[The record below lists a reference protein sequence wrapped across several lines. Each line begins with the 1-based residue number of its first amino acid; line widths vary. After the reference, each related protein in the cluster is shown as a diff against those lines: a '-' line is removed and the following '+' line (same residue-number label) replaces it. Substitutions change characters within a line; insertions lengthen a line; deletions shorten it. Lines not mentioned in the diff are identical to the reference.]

1 MAIKLI
7 TFDLDNTL
15 WQTDPVIAR
24 AERVLWD
31 WIQLHCPS
39 ATERFNLE
47 SLQALKV
54 QIAKQNPQLR
64 HKLSQLRLEFL
75 YQVFSNCGCQPIQAK
90 ELAQQAFAEFLTARN
105 AVELFPSA
113 LAMLQQLK
121 TDYQIIALSN
131 GNSDLNVIGIK
142 HLFDGHYHAENV
154 ARAKPYDDMFV
165 AAMKQAGVIAIECIH
180 VGDHPEQ
187 DVLAAQQL
195 GIKTVWANLLQQ
207 DWPQGLPLAD
217 HEINHLDQLVAKIKL
232 LS

>member
-1 MAIKLI
+1 MTIKLI

-15 WQTDPVIAR
+15 WHTDPVIVR
-24 AERVLWD
+24 AEQILWD
-31 WIQLHCPS
+31 WIQRHCPPAS
-39 ATERFNLE
+39 NRFNPE
-47 SLQALKV
+47 SLQILKAK
-54 QIAKQNPQLR
+54 IAEQNPQLR

-75 YQVFSNCGCQPIQAK
+75 YQVFSVCGCKPIQAK

-105 AVELFPSA
+105 AVELFPNA
-113 LAMLQQLK
+113 LSMLQQLK
-121 TDYQIIALSN
+121 ADYQIIALSN
-131 GNSDLNVIGIK
+131 GNSDLKIIGID

-165 AAMKQAGVIAIECIH
+165 AAMKQAGVSANECIH

-187 DVLAAQQL
+187 DVLAAKQL

-207 DWPQGLPLAD
+207 SWPQELKLAD
-217 HEINHLDQLVAKIKL
+217 HEINHLDQLIAKIKQ